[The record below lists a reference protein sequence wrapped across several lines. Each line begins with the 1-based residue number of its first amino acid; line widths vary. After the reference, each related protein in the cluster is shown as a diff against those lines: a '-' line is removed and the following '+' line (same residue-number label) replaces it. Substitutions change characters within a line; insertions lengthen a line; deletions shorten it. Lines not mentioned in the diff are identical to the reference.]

1 MVVGFNH
8 NFKYKGAIYHVQTED
23 NGVKNPQIVTLLYS
37 GGQILSSQKTS
48 YADLCHATDLAEQ
61 VEELMK
67 KQHQDMLRRL
77 KNGEFDRAIAQ
88 TTKGAPVTDAPE
100 VSPTVS
106 PEPSAPR
113 TEAVAPVAKSAV
125 VVPDVGDSE
134 LEKLIRSYLLGDKK

>member
-61 VEELMK
+61 VAELMK

-77 KNGEFDRAIAQ
+77 KNGEFDQTIAQ
-88 TTKGAPVTDAPE
+88 TTKGASATDTPE

-106 PEPSAPR
+106 PEPSR
-113 TEAVAPVAKSAV
+113 ITSYNVCYTKLLRAV
-125 VVPDVGDSE
+125 
-134 LEKLIRSYLLGDKK
+134 LISPEIR